1 MQFIDRYTLRK
12 VSDKDLPGQID
23 LGRYYAV
30 DTKLDLTN
38 RVFNVGVDRMIQQD
52 ILDSQNKSIQELLCY
67 FFDQVSH
74 SKNDCFDIPPLIQSV
89 SNKLFLNNFETMLEK
104 ELFHLEE
111 IFRQLS
117 AQKRA
122 ATTGKKGDVIQ

>member
-23 LGRYYAV
+23 LGRYYDV

-52 ILDSQNKSIQELLCY
+52 ILDRQNKSIQELLCY
-67 FFDQVSH
+67 FFAQVSH
-74 SKNDCFDIPPLIQSV
+74 SKNDCFEIPPLIQSV

-104 ELFHLEE
+104 ELFH
-111 IFRQLS
+111 Q
-117 AQKRA
+117 
-122 ATTGKKGDVIQ
+122 